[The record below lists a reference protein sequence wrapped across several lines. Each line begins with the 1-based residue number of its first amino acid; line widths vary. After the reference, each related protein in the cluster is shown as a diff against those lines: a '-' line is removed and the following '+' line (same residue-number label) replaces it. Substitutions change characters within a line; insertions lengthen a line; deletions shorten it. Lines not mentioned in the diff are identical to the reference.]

1 MIHAPLRFCTIA
13 CVLFGC
19 YFDPRGMTGN
29 LRQSGRSDAETELFD
44 KTRWPRCENGRSSR
58 GTSASMADVMI
69 GDRLSRRGTRE
80 GTDDWRWP
88 LSHRFS
94 CPHAG
99 LTHPSIPRLSNSRTT
114 LALLRAAGRRPSSCA
129 AGTTCRARRRAR
141 RSRSTPASYL
151 PTTSSCLVPT
161 SPRSADAAVASRSRR
176 RRSVRIPS
184 PRPSGTSLAAA
195 CPL

>member
-1 MIHAPLRFCTIA
+1 
-13 CVLFGC
+13 
-19 YFDPRGMTGN
+19 MTGN

-44 KTRWPRCENGRSSR
+44 KTRRRERPELEGNKRF
-58 GTSASMADVMI
+58 SMADVMI